1 MLEAAGLTG
10 VMSHGLPKLLVWE
23 TARSSVM
30 LMLCTLGQIAGP
42 EFIHCQTMRNE
53 RSAENAALLEKKKS
67 SGHSKGTMA

>member
-1 MLEAAGLTG
+1 
-10 VMSHGLPKLLVWE
+10 
-23 TARSSVM
+23 M